1 MHVVL
6 CCGKLTW
13 WYGLFRQLDIV
24 FDDAD
29 TVQEGTL
36 FSIIG
41 RKGDEGRQSILK
53 EKVRCAG
60 LTFDPSFV
68 LHWLAMCVKLV
79 CARNLMLCA

>member
-1 MHVVL
+1 M
-6 CCGKLTW
+6 
-13 WYGLFRQLDIV
+13 

-41 RKGDEGRQSILK
+41 RKGVEGRQSILK

-60 LTFDPSFV
+60 LTFDPSLLPTLSGHV
-68 LHWLAMCVKLV
+68 REATL
-79 CARNLMLCA
+79 